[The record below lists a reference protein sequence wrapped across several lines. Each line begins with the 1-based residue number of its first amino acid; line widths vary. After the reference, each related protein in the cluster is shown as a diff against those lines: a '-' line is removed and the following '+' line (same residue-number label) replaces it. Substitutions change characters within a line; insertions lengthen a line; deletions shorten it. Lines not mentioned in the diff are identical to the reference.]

1 MELSDLGYSLCLIG
15 AMLWLIII
23 TVLLLIA
30 FMPILIKIVNKIKLE
45 YYNDLHKKLS
55 AEIRKSKERKVS

>member
-23 TVLLLIA
+23 TILLLIA
-30 FMPILIKIVNKIKLE
+30 FMPILIKIVNKIKLG
-45 YYNDLHKKLS
+45 YYNDLRRKLQ
-55 AEIRKSKERKVS
+55 AKIRKGKKSKIS